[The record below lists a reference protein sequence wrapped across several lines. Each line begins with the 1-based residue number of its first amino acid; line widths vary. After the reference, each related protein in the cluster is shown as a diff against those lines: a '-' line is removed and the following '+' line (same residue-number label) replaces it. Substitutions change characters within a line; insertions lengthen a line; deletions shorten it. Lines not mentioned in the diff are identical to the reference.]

1 MEKRAGGEAASEEEA
16 IPITARQLEAL
27 VRLAKSNARLRLSD
41 KVTVEDAE
49 KAVDLFKA
57 SLSQLGIEDESGKP
71 DIDMLMTGHD
81 RTQHEKLQRIMDII
95 DELEEDYEEGAP
107 IQMVKEEARAEG
119 IDRDFV
125 DE

>member
-1 MEKRAGGEAASEEEA
+1 VEKRAGGEAASEEEA